1 MLKVRIVIVHTE
13 NNEGIKKCSKKIAQK
28 IITAYIRFAKKTTTK
43 KCGKS
48 IVLGVYVCS
57 VFR

>member
-28 IITAYIRFAKKTTTK
+28 IITAYIRFAKKEPK
-43 KCGKS
+43 N
-48 IVLGVYVCS
+48 VENQL
-57 VFR
+57 F

>member
-28 IITAYIRFAKKTTTK
+28 IITAYIRFAKKTTK
-43 KCGKS
+43 KN
-48 IVLGVYVCS
+48 VENQ
-57 VFR
+57 FF

>member
-1 MLKVRIVIVHTE
+1 MLKVRIVIAHTE

-28 IITAYIRFAKKTTTK
+28 IITAYIRFAKKTAK

>member
-1 MLKVRIVIVHTE
+1 MLKVRIVIAHTE

-43 KCGKS
+43 KN
-48 IVLGVYVCS
+48 VENQ
-57 VFR
+57 FF

>member
-28 IITAYIRFAKKTTTK
+28 IITAYIYGLQKKK
-43 KCGKS
+43 QQPKN
-48 IVLGVYVCS
+48 VENQL
-57 VFR
+57 F